1 MSGAQDRI
9 AIFPTRMALTSM
21 KIRVKGAQQG
31 HSLLKKK
38 ADAMTMRFRKIVK
51 LIVDN
56 KEVMGE
62 VMREAIFS
70 LSEANYAAG
79 DFKEVVLQS
88 AKTPSV
94 VIGHRV
100 DNVAGVRL
108 PIFTYDN
115 SGTEAYELAGLGRGG
130 AKVKH
135 CKETYTKA
143 LQLLVELA
151 SLQTSFVTLDEA
163 IKTTKRRVNA
173 IEYVIIPRL
182 ENTVKYIISELDEG
196 EREEFFRLK
205 MIQSKKQQAKEEK
218 EEEAKKANA
227 GRKMKLEENAM
238 NVETS
243 TINLGE
249 EDPDIMF

>member
-1 MSGAQDRI
+1 MSGQDRI
-9 AIFPTRMALTSM
+9 AIFPTRMALTTM
-21 KIRVKGAQQG
+21 KVRVKGAQQG

-51 LIVDN
+51 LIVEN
-56 KEVMGE
+56 KQVMGE
-62 VMREAIFS
+62 IMREAIFS
-70 LSEANYAAG
+70 LAEANYAAG

-88 AKTPSV
+88 ANTSSV
-94 VIGHRV
+94 QIGHQV

-108 PIFTYDN
+108 PVFTYNN
-115 SGTEAYELAGLGRGG
+115 SGNETYELAGLGRGG

-135 CKETYTKA
+135 CKDTYTKA
-143 LQLLVELA
+143 LQMLVELA

-173 IEYVIIPRL
+173 IECVIIPRL

-205 MIQSKKQQAKEEK
+205 MIQSKKQQIKDEK
-218 EEEAKKANA
+218 EAEENSNSAVEQ
-227 GRKMKLEENAM
+227 KMKLEENAM

-243 TINLGE
+243 TMNLGE
-249 EDPDIMF
+249 EDPDILF

>member
-1 MSGAQDRI
+1 MSGQDRI
-9 AIFPTRMALTSM
+9 AIFPTRMALTTM
-21 KIRVKGAQQG
+21 KLRVKGAQQG

-38 ADAMTMRFRKIVK
+38 ADAMSMRFRKILK
-51 LIVDN
+51 LIVEN
-56 KEVMGE
+56 KEVMGQ

-79 DFKEVVLQS
+79 DFKDIVLQS
-88 AKTPSV
+88 AKKSSV
-94 VIGHRV
+94 QIGHRV

-108 PIFTYDN
+108 PVFTYN
-115 SGTEAYELAGLGRGG
+115 NTGNENYELAGLGRGG
-130 AKVKH
+130 SKVKQ
-135 CKETYTKA
+135 CKETYSKA

-205 MIQSKKQQAKEEK
+205 MIQSKKQQAKQEE
-218 EEEAKKANA
+218 EEEAERS
-227 GRKMKLEENAM
+227 GQKMKLEENAM

-243 TINLGE
+243 TFNLGE
-249 EDPDIMF
+249 EDPDVMF